1 MITKFTVPVPGV
13 KPGLGW
19 IFVRTFPYPV
29 STGPDVRSP
38 LRYLWWLAR
47 QQGASLAAGM
57 VFGSV
62 WMLSQALV
70 PLVLGKALDQGI
82 LGRDFAA
89 LLAWTGVLLLLA
101 VVQSVFAVL
110 RHRISVSNWLQAA
123 FRSIQLVGHKIT
135 YSGDA
140 LPRKFST
147 GEVVST
153 AASDATR
160 IGQIYDTFAR
170 LTGSALSYVVVTVLV
185 AQVSLTLGIT
195 VLVGVPACCA
205 MLLFIIRPLQSR
217 QRAQREESGKMTA
230 VGADTVAG
238 LRVLRGIGGEHIFVG
253 RYKKRSQA
261 TRQTGNDVAR
271 SLATL
276 EATQL
281 LVTGGFAVLFT
292 WLGASLAVTG
302 QISPGQLVSLYGFAV
317 FLVTPVRSVAQAV
330 SSAIRAVVGARKII
344 NVLGTESAVRTPA
357 DPEPA
362 PQAAASFYDT
372 ASSVEIAPCRLT
384 AVVSGNPA
392 DSAALAERLGRFDDD
407 ALSTTPV
414 LWGQTA
420 LHRVALGQVRRRIV
434 FSEADPQLF
443 TGTLREGLDP
453 QQTHDDDDVLAAL
466 EAASALDILAGV
478 EEGLDYKVTERGRSF
493 SGGQR
498 QRLALAR
505 ALLTEAETLLL
516 VEPTSAVDAHTEAR
530 IAARLAAARGDG
542 RTTVVVTASP
552 LMLGAMDHVVF
563 LHDGILAAAGT
574 HRELLENSDYR
585 DVVIRGE

>member
-38 LRYLWWLAR
+38 LRYLRWLAR

-170 LTGSALSYVVVTVLV
+170 LTGSALSYVV
-185 AQVSLTLGIT
+185 
-195 VLVGVPACCA
+195 
-205 MLLFIIRPLQSR
+205 
-217 QRAQREESGKMTA
+217 
-230 VGADTVAG
+230 
-238 LRVLRGIGGEHIFVG
+238 
-253 RYKKRSQA
+253 
-261 TRQTGNDVAR
+261 
-271 SLATL
+271 
-276 EATQL
+276 
-281 LVTGGFAVLFT
+281 
-292 WLGASLAVTG
+292 
-302 QISPGQLVSLYGFAV
+302 SP
-317 FLVTPVRSVAQAV
+317 
-330 SSAIRAVVGARKII
+330 SS
-344 NVLGTESAVRTPA
+344 
-357 DPEPA
+357 
-362 PQAAASFYDT
+362 
-372 ASSVEIAPCRLT
+372 
-384 AVVSGNPA
+384 
-392 DSAALAERLGRFDDD
+392 
-407 ALSTTPV
+407 
-414 LWGQTA
+414 W
-420 LHRVALGQVRRRIV
+420 HRC
-434 FSEADPQLF
+434 P
-443 TGTLREGLDP
+443 
-453 QQTHDDDDVLAAL
+453 
-466 EAASALDILAGV
+466 
-478 EEGLDYKVTERGRSF
+478 
-493 SGGQR
+493 
-498 QRLALAR
+498 
-505 ALLTEAETLLL
+505 
-516 VEPTSAVDAHTEAR
+516 
-530 IAARLAAARGDG
+530 
-542 RTTVVVTASP
+542 
-552 LMLGAMDHVVF
+552 
-563 LHDGILAAAGT
+563 
-574 HRELLENSDYR
+574 
-585 DVVIRGE
+585 